1 VAAVNIFYFI
11 RILIRNLALICGI
24 PLILAVLM
32 YLLTADQ
39 KGSYSSSTTIFT
51 AITSNVSIE
60 NIDGGRVDYFAAVNA
75 YNNLMNIIRSKSVM
89 EEVSLRLFARHLMCK
104 APEFRVINKESFR
117 ELQEI
122 VPEEVRALAVP
133 GNEEQTYQNLKNY
146 MQADKDNF
154 VYGLFHLNHRH
165 YSHKALKDIKVVR
178 LGDSDI
184 IQLSY
189 ESDDA
194 GVCFQTLKILSE
206 VFIRVNG
213 SMKRNQTDV
222 AVEYFEEQLEKAA
235 KDLRTEEDRLLRF
248 NTTNE
253 IINYYEQTKHISSQQ
268 EKIEVK
274 LQDVLMEY
282 NAAKAVLDALEEETQ
297 NRFDINLRNQAVL
310 SLREELIEVNEQIAA
325 LELEEGP
332 NLERRESLV
341 ARRIMLENKLE
352 ERINSLY
359 LYERNSEGIEIE
371 KLLDDWLTTV
381 IQFESAGAR
390 LRAMEEK
397 QRDFMKEY
405 RRFAPLGAT
414 LKRIERKIAVNEE
427 AYLEILHHLGLARL
441 KQQNADMMADMK
453 VLDPPQ
459 IPIER
464 SPTKRKILVIVI
476 TLFGGIF
483 TVLAIFVLELLDR
496 RIKNSTKLA
505 QLTKLE
511 AAVVF
516 AREQAT
522 PKFDFEK
529 LRYRSSRYM
538 VDNITGA
545 LPPYQ
550 HFRPGIILLLSH
562 WDDEGKSYVRRQ
574 IMEQLTD
581 DGHFCY
587 SLVYNLE
594 DVTDEGY
601 PYLILN
607 PRNLNDCKSY
617 EEYLRMH
624 HPAVYQ
630 KGGYVLVEIPSISDG
645 ITNTALLQS
654 ADLVYLVVDAT
665 RTWNQADKT
674 YLHKL
679 NQIIGKNL
687 YPVLNKA
694 HPDNMED
701 FIGEIPKRR
710 NGIVRF
716 VKHRLLKRYV

>member
-1 VAAVNIFYFI
+1 M
-11 RILIRNLALICGI
+11 RNLALICVV
-24 PLILAVLM
+24 PLILAGLM
-32 YLLTADQ
+32 YVLTADQ
-39 KGSYSSSTTIFT
+39 KGTYSSSTTIFT

-75 YNNLMNIIRSKSVM
+75 YNNLMNVIRSKSVM

-104 APEFRVINKESFR
+104 APEFQVINKESFR
-117 ELQEI
+117 KLQEI
-122 VPEEVRALAVP
+122 VPAEVKALAVP
-133 GNEEQTYQNLKNY
+133 GNEQRTYQNLKNY

-154 VYGLFHLNHRH
+154 VYGLFHLSHPH
-165 YSHKALKDIKVVR
+165 YSQKALNNIKVIR

-194 GVCFQTLKILSE
+194 GVCFQTLKILSD

-222 AVEYFEEQLEKAA
+222 AVEYFEAQLEKAA
-235 KDLRTEEDRLLRF
+235 EELRSEEDRLLRF

-274 LQDVLMEY
+274 LQDVLMEF
-282 NAAKAVLDALEEETQ
+282 NASKAVLQTLEEETK

-310 SLREELIEVNEQIAA
+310 SLREELINVNEQIAA
-325 LELEEGP
+325 LELEEGD
-332 NLERRESLV
+332 NLDQREALV
-341 ARRIMLENKLE
+341 ARRIMLEQKLE
-352 ERINSLY
+352 ERIDSLY
-359 LYERNSEGIEIE
+359 VYERNSEGIEIE
-371 KLLDDWLTTV
+371 KLLDDWLKTV
-381 IQFESAGAR
+381 IEYESAGAR

-441 KQQNADMMADMK
+441 KQQNVDMMANMK
-453 VLDPPQ
+453 VLDPPLL
-459 IPIER
+459 PIEP
-464 SPTKRKILVIVI
+464 SPTKRKILIIVI
-476 TLFGGIF
+476 AVFGGIF
-483 TVLAIFVLELLDR
+483 TALAIFVLELLDR
-496 RIKNSTKLA
+496 RIKNTTKLD

-511 AAVVF
+511 AAAVF
-516 AREQAT
+516 AYEKST
-522 PKFDFEK
+522 NKYDFEK
-529 LRYRSSRYM
+529 LRFRSSRYM
-538 VDNITGA
+538 VDNVTGA

-550 HFRPGIILLLSH
+550 HFRPGIVLLLSH

-574 IMEQLTD
+574 IMEQLSE

-594 DVTDEGY
+594 DVAEEGY
-601 PYLILN
+601 PYLMLN
-607 PRNLNDCKSY
+607 PRTLNESQSY
-617 EEYLRMH
+617 EEYLRVN
-624 HPAVYQ
+624 HPAVYE
-630 KGGYVLVEIPSISDG
+630 KGGYALVEIPSVSDG

-674 YLHKL
+674 YLNKL
-679 NQIIGKNL
+679 NQILDKNL

-710 NGIVRF
+710 NGLVRF

>member
-1 VAAVNIFYFI
+1 M
-11 RILIRNLALICGI
+11 RNFALICVI
-24 PLILAVLM
+24 PLILAGLM
-32 YLLTADQ
+32 YVLTADQ
-39 KGSYSSSTTIFT
+39 KGTYSSSTTIFT
-51 AITSNVSIE
+51 AITSNVSID

-75 YNNLMNIIRSKSVM
+75 YNNLMNVIRSKSVM

-104 APEFRVINKESFR
+104 APEFQVINKESFR
-117 ELQEI
+117 KLQEI
-122 VPEEVRALAVP
+122 IPEEVRALAVP
-133 GNEEQTYQNLKNY
+133 GNEQRTYQNLKNY

-154 VYGLFHLNHRH
+154 VYGLFHLNHPH
-165 YSHKALKDIKVVR
+165 YSQKALNNIKVMR

-189 ESDDA
+189 ESGDA
-194 GVCFQTLKILSE
+194 GVCYQTLKILSD

-222 AVEYFEEQLEKAA
+222 AVEYFEQQLDRAA
-235 KDLRTEEDRLLRF
+235 EDLRTEEDRLLRF

-274 LQDVLMEY
+274 LQDVLMEF
-282 NAAKAVLDALEEETQ
+282 NAAKAVLETLEEETR

-310 SLREELIEVNEQIAA
+310 SLRGELIDVNEKIAA
-325 LELEEGP
+325 LELEEGN
-332 NLERRESLV
+332 NLDQRESLV
-341 ARRIMLENKLE
+341 ARRIMLEKKLE
-352 ERINSLY
+352 ERIDALY
-359 LYERNSEGIEIE
+359 VYERNSEGIEIE
-371 KLLDDWLTTV
+371 KLLDDWLKTV
-381 IQFESAGAR
+381 IEYESAGAR
-390 LRAMEEK
+390 LRAMKEK

-441 KQQNADMMADMK
+441 KQQNVDMMANMK

-459 IPIER
+459 LPIEP
-464 SPTKRKILVIVI
+464 SPTKRKILIIVI
-476 TLFGGIF
+476 ALFGGIF
-483 TVLAIFVLELLDR
+483 TALAIFVLELLDR
-496 RIKNSTKLA
+496 RIKNTTKLD

-511 AAVVF
+511 AAAVF
-516 AREQAT
+516 ANDRAT
-522 PKFDFEK
+522 NKYDFEK

-538 VDNITGA
+538 VDNVTGA

-574 IMEQLTD
+574 IIEQLTE

-594 DVTDEGY
+594 DVAKEGY

-607 PRNLNDCKSY
+607 PRTLNECQSY
-617 EEYLRMH
+617 EEYLRVN
-624 HPAVYQ
+624 HPAVYE
-630 KGGYVLVEIPSISDG
+630 KGGYALVEIPSVSDG

-654 ADLVYLVVDAT
+654 ADLVYLIVDAT

-674 YLHKL
+674 YLNKL
-679 NQIIGKNL
+679 NQIIAKNL